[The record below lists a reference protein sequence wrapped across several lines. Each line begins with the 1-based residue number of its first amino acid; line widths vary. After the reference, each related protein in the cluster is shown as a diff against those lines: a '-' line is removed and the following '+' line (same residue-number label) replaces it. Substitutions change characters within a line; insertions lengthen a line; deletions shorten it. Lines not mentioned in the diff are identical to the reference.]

1 MQTCAT
7 MCYSDLEKTNYTV
20 TERLGGRGLSFNGN
34 SYARTFK
41 CLAVFQAG
49 VVEYMNSSWAKR
61 YFVTRFLRELEFNKV
76 GFAATATISMWE
88 IWLFVISWFILF
100 CTLVQIVLKD
110 LVNFLAIL
118 AKLFNATKD
127 PYFFAFAVPVIAA
140 WEDNENMADICWI

>member
-7 MCYSDLEKTNYTV
+7 ICYSDLKKTNHTV
-20 TERLGGRGLSFNGN
+20 TEWLNERDLSFNEN

-41 CLAVFQAG
+41 CLAVFQTD
-49 VVEYMNSSWAKR
+49 VIEYMNSSWARR
-61 YFVTRFLRELEFNKV
+61 YFVTRFLRELEFNNV
-76 GFAATATISMWE
+76 DFAVIATISMWE

-118 AKLFNATKD
+118 TKLFNATED
-127 PYFFAFAVPVIAA
+127 SYFFAFAVFVIAI
-140 WEDNENMADICWI
+140 WEDNENMTDICWT

>member
-7 MCYSDLEKTNYTV
+7 MCYSDLEKTNHTV
-20 TERLGGRGLSFNGN
+20 TERLNERDLSFNEN

-41 CLAVFQAG
+41 CLAVFQTD
-49 VVEYMNSSWAKR
+49 VIEYMNSSWAKR

-76 GFAATATISMWE
+76 DFVAITTISMWE

-100 CTLVQIVLKD
+100 CILVQIVLKD

-118 AKLFNATKD
+118 AKLFNVTKD
-127 PYFFAFAVPVIAA
+127 SYFFAFAVLVIAI
-140 WEDNENMADICWI
+140 WEDNENMTDICWI